1 MKFPL
6 YIENFGW
13 RIGCR
18 IQNRCRINPTFSV
31 FFISFPLLFWPQSR
45 AFSCQMQQETVG
57 LFDVS
62 SDIILP
68 VPFFHYH
75 DERRRLRNFV
85 DANTTWIL
93 AMAKCCDLLKFLY
106 LCWCSYNRAHGSAG
120 GPKLWFAEIFV
131 PLLVQLQ
138 PAIIRAFPVSV
149 VICWNFCTFAGA
161 VTTWKV
167 RRLWTL
173 RCDLLKFLYL
183 CWCSYNRHGFIIF
196 GSDVVICWNFCTF
209 AGAVTTI
216 HIFDVLVHLLWF
228 AEIFVPLLVQL
239 QHTFALISPYAVVI
253 CWNFCT
259 FAGAVTTR
267 GRIVHLIKHVV
278 ICWNFCTFAGAVTT
292 LPMVVYPFVALWF
305 AEIFVTLLV
314 QLQRIR

>member
-1 MKFPL
+1 MHF
-6 YIENFGW
+6 
-13 RIGCR
+13 
-18 IQNRCRINPTFSV
+18 
-31 FFISFPLLFWPQSR
+31 R
-45 AFSCQMQQETVG
+45 AFPCQMRQETVG
-57 LFDVS
+57 LLGVS

-85 DANTTWIL
+85 DTNTTWIL

-138 PAIIRAFPVSV
+138 LARQTQWRE
-149 VICWNFCTFAGA
+149 CC
-161 VTTWKV
+161 
-167 RRLWTL
+167 
-173 RCDLLKFLYL
+173 CDLLKFLYL
-183 CWCSYNRHGFIIF
+183 CWCSYNASGPTATAKC
-196 GSDVVICWNFCTF
+196 VVICWNFCTF

-216 HIFDVLVHLLWF
+216 QKTRSVCCVLWF

-239 QHTFALISPYAVVI
+239 QPILVSTHSLTRCDLLKFLYLCWCSYNIYAHIYLGKRVVI

-259 FAGAVTTR
+259 FVGAVTTYPN
-267 GRIVHLIKHVV
+267 HVMRV
-278 ICWNFCTFAGAVTT
+278 
-292 LPMVVYPFVALWF
+292 
-305 AEIFVTLLV
+305 
-314 QLQRIR
+314 